1 MFNKMKSLLVVGGT
15 GVISYAV
22 VSEALKHGFRITCIN
37 RGKTKNQ
44 KMPSEVEI
52 IKADYRD
59 RLLVEQKLRNRFF
72 DVVID
77 VLCYT
82 EEDIDYSVSLFK
94 DRCEQYIFFSSCAV
108 YNKGK
113 GDYECTEDSPLINPV
128 WQYSINK
135 VKCER
140 RLISLAQGYNFNYTI
155 VRPAVT
161 YGNTRIPYGVM
172 PPYGYH
178 GTIIQ
183 RIINHK
189 PIILWDGGSAIS
201 TITRVEDFA
210 IGLVGL
216 LGNKRAYNDV
226 FHIVGDERHTW
237 KDVID
242 YMGEI
247 LNIKPVY
254 CNITKEQLAKEMPE
268 RKGEILG
275 GRGINQLLNNSKI
288 KSIVPE
294 FKTNIPL
301 KKGLEMTVNYYMN
314 HNYLN
319 GIDFS
324 FDGLWDR
331 IAKKYKCS
339 CGNIEYID
347 YMNDAR
353 FIDKVIYN
361 TSFYDI
367 RLLKKI
373 MALYEKA
380 KLRFN

>member
-1 MFNKMKSLLVVGGT
+1 MKSLLVVGGT
-15 GVISYAV
+15 GVISFAV
-22 VSEALKHGFRITCIN
+22 VSEALKRGFRITCIN
-37 RGKTKNQ
+37 RGKAKNQ
-44 KMPSEVEI
+44 KLPSEVEI

-59 RLLVEQKLRNRFF
+59 KILIEQKLSNRFF

-108 YNKGK
+108 YNKGN
-113 GDYECTEDSPLINPV
+113 GDYECTENSPLINPV
-128 WQYSINK
+128 WQYSIDK

-140 RLISLAQGYNFNYTI
+140 RLISLAQEYNFNYTI

-161 YGNTRIPYGVM
+161 YGNTRIPYGVT

-183 RIINHK
+183 RIIHHK
-189 PIILWDGGSAIS
+189 PIILWDEGSAIS

-242 YMGEI
+242 YVGEI

-254 CNITKEQLAKEMPE
+254 CSITKEQMAEEMPE

-319 GIDFS
+319 GIDFR

-331 IAKKYKCS
+331 ISKKYNGS
-339 CGNIEYID
+339 CGNIKYID
-347 YMNDAR
+347 YMSNAH

-367 RLLKKI
+367 RFLKKI
-373 MALYEKA
+373 LALYEKA

>member
-1 MFNKMKSLLVVGGT
+1 MKSLLVVGGT
-15 GVISYAV
+15 GVISFAV
-22 VSEALKHGFRITCIN
+22 VSEALKRGFRITCIN
-37 RGKTKNQ
+37 RGKAKNQ
-44 KMPSEVEI
+44 KLPSEVEI

-59 RLLVEQKLRNRFF
+59 KILVEQKLSNRFF

-108 YNKGK
+108 YNKGN
-113 GDYECTEDSPLINPV
+113 GDYECTENSPLINPI
-128 WQYSINK
+128 WQYSIDK
-135 VKCER
+135 VKCEL
-140 RLISLAQGYNFNYTI
+140 RLISLAQEYNFNYTI

-161 YGNTRIPYGVM
+161 YGNTRIPYGVT

-183 RIINHK
+183 RIIHHK
-189 PIILWDGGSAIS
+189 PIILWDEGSAIS

-242 YMGEI
+242 YVGEI

-254 CNITKEQLAKEMPE
+254 CSITKEQMAEEMPE

-319 GIDFS
+319 GIDFR
-324 FDGLWDR
+324 FDRLWDT
-331 IAKKYKCS
+331 ISKKYNGS

-347 YMNDAR
+347 YMNNAR

-367 RLLKKI
+367 RSLKKI
-373 MALYEKA
+373 LALYEKA

>member
-1 MFNKMKSLLVVGGT
+1 MKSLLVVGGT
-15 GVISYAV
+15 GVISFAV
-22 VSEALKHGFRITCIN
+22 VSEALKRGFRITCIN
-37 RGKTKNQ
+37 RGKAKNQ
-44 KMPSEVEI
+44 KLPSEVEI

-59 RLLVEQKLRNRFF
+59 KILVEQKLSNRFF

-108 YNKGK
+108 YNKGN
-113 GDYECTEDSPLINPV
+113 GDYECTENSPLINPI
-128 WQYSINK
+128 WQYSIDK
-135 VKCER
+135 VKCEL
-140 RLISLAQGYNFNYTI
+140 RLISLAQEYNFNYTI

-161 YGNTRIPYGVM
+161 YGNTRIPYGVT

-183 RIINHK
+183 RIIHHK
-189 PIILWDGGSAIS
+189 PIILWDEGSAIS

-216 LGNKRAYNDV
+216 LANKRAYNDV

-242 YMGEI
+242 YVGEI

-254 CNITKEQLAKEMPE
+254 CSITKEQMAEEMPE

-319 GIDFS
+319 GIDFR

-331 IAKKYKCS
+331 ISKKYNGS

-347 YMNDAR
+347 YMNNAR

-367 RLLKKI
+367 RSLKKI
-373 MALYEKA
+373 LALYEKA

>member
-1 MFNKMKSLLVVGGT
+1 M
-15 GVISYAV
+15 
-22 VSEALKHGFRITCIN
+22 
-37 RGKTKNQ
+37 
-44 KMPSEVEI
+44 
-52 IKADYRD
+52 
-59 RLLVEQKLRNRFF
+59 
-72 DVVID
+72 
-77 VLCYT
+77 
-82 EEDIDYSVSLFK
+82 
-94 DRCEQYIFFSSCAV
+94 
-108 YNKGK
+108 
-113 GDYECTEDSPLINPV
+113 
-128 WQYSINK
+128 
-135 VKCER
+135 
-140 RLISLAQGYNFNYTI
+140 ISLAQEYNFNYTI

-161 YGNTRIPYGVM
+161 YGNTRIPYGVT

-183 RIINHK
+183 RIIHHK
-189 PIILWDGGSAIS
+189 PIILWDEGSAIS

-242 YMGEI
+242 YVGEI

-254 CNITKEQLAKEMPE
+254 CSITKEQMAEEMPE

-319 GIDFS
+319 GIDFR

-331 IAKKYKCS
+331 ISKKYNGS

-347 YMNDAR
+347 YMNNAR

-367 RLLKKI
+367 RSLKKI
-373 MALYEKA
+373 LALYEKA

>member
-1 MFNKMKSLLVVGGT
+1 MKSLLVVGGT
-15 GVISYAV
+15 GVISFAV
-22 VSEALKHGFRITCIN
+22 VSEALKRGFRITCIN
-37 RGKTKNQ
+37 RGKK
-44 KMPSEVEI
+44 KKKKLPSEVEI

-59 RLLVEQKLRNRFF
+59 KILVEQKLSNRFF

-108 YNKGK
+108 YNKGN
-113 GDYECTEDSPLINPV
+113 GDYECTENSPLINPI
-128 WQYSINK
+128 WQYSIDK
-135 VKCER
+135 VKCEL
-140 RLISLAQGYNFNYTI
+140 RLISLAQEYNFNYTI

-161 YGNTRIPYGVM
+161 YGNTRIPYGVT

-183 RIINHK
+183 RIIHHK
-189 PIILWDGGSAIS
+189 PIILWDEGSAIS

-242 YMGEI
+242 YVGEI

-254 CNITKEQLAKEMPE
+254 CSITKEQMAEEMPE

-319 GIDFS
+319 GIDFR

-331 IAKKYKCS
+331 ISKKYNGS

-347 YMNDAR
+347 YMNNAR

-367 RLLKKI
+367 RSLKKI
-373 MALYEKA
+373 LALYEKA